1 MVNEKDLEILADR
14 LSNGDYRYFAPKG
27 PGKGS
32 PELHVVYRKIDNIF
46 LSKWGYIPEGGK
58 DRHLVIKKYGYKP
71 KRDFRP
77 KNTLFDS
84 YKEDKVHCK
93 WCEFLGLDPIHS
105 LSDINF
111 EEGRPSASACKYLS
125 RYRNNLRTREE
136 LSAAAGG
143 RYKENVL
150 RKFREKHLNETI
162 LSNDKLDKMCLE
174 KFGEKCFRCGSTE
187 NIAIDHILPLHRFFA
202 KILRNIIPLCNVCNS
217 SKQHKWPSEFY
228 TESELIRLAK
238 VSGYSLSKLKNPT
251 YNYHFID
258 WFLDNEDLVYDYT
271 FSNRKNSDKYWELLI
286 KDIDLALTERK
297 NELRFI

>member
-1 MVNEKDLEILADR
+1 MLNEKDLEILADR
-14 LSNGDYRYFAPKG
+14 LSNGDYRYSG
-27 PGKGS
+27 RGN
-32 PELHVVYRKIDNIF
+32 PELHAVYRKINEIF
-46 LSKWGYIPEGGK
+46 LSKWSYIPEGGK
-58 DRHLVIKKYGYKP
+58 DRNLVLKNYGYRP

-77 KNTLFDS
+77 KNTLFDT
-84 YKEDKVHCK
+84 YKKDKAHCK

-111 EEGRPSASACKYLS
+111 EAGRAESYGACKYLS
-125 RYRNNLRTREE
+125 RYRNFLRTTEE
-136 LSAAAGG
+136 LSTAQGG
-143 RYKENVL
+143 RFKENVL
-150 RKFREKHLNETI
+150 RLFRERHLNETI
-162 LSNDKLDKMCLE
+162 LTNNKLDEKCLE

-271 FSNRKNSDKYWELLI
+271 FSNRKNSEVYWESLVN
-286 KDIDLALTERK
+286 DIDLALTERK
-297 NELRFI
+297 SELRFV